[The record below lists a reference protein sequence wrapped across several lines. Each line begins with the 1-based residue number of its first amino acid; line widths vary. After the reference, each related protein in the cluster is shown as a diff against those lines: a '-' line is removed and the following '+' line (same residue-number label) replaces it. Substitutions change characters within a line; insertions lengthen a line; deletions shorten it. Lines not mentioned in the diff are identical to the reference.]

1 MAFGKNW
8 EWRGFGAI
16 PPELRERLELLP
28 SRYPSRQDLT
38 DEYLWVQGSPVNIKL
53 RFSDL
58 KFKRLI
64 ERDCGLERWLEDPA
78 ENYSFPIGRE
88 VLLQLATDLGVSIP
102 VMPHGAVDRSA
113 LLALLEKSTPA
124 VRLVAVTKSRW
135 QRKWTEGGS
144 AGEGVTVEVAQILS
158 PEITWSV
165 GVESPES
172 DLVRKAVEALGLEG
186 VLRRLNYLEALGVWV
201 KGHRVSAEK
210 TSQGPGLRRS
220 P

>member
-16 PPELRERLELLP
+16 SPELRARLDLLP

-58 KFKRLI
+58 KFKRLL
-64 ERDCGLERWLEDPA
+64 ERDRGLERWLEDPA
-78 ENYSFPIGRE
+78 ENHPFPIGRGA
-88 VLLQLATDLGVSIP
+88 LSQLATDLGVSIP
-102 VMPHGAVDRSA
+102 ILPQGAVDRSE

-144 AGEGVTVEVAQILS
+144 GGEVVTVEVAQILS
-158 PEITWSV
+158 PEATWSV

-186 VLRRLNYLEALGVWV
+186 ALRRLNYLEALGIWV
-201 KGHRVSAEK
+201 KGHSVTAEK
-210 TSQGPGLRRS
+210 AF
-220 P
+220 